1 MANGSPFQI
10 GESVELTLVVT
21 YLSALVALIMV
32 FEVQLHHLTHKLEAH
47 PKYHE
52 ILTKVLG
59 ELTILG
65 FLGLSIKLLKEL
77 AGVDPYSAPM
87 VAFQAA
93 DLLVFI
99 LAIGL
104 ILQALFIYLRLRR
117 KNIQVE
123 KAELISSQN
132 LCDIIQRHNKD
143 KASSWP
149 WARLWCCNTPFS
161 GRRSNTAIRPSDFL
175 ELIQL
180 RLLRHYFLKS
190 YGLPE
195 LFPFSKYLRQAQ
207 DNQITHMI
215 EVEMSTWIMLLGIA
229 WGLEGVSKLIYEAGE
244 TKQGFSIVL
253 AFQGLSWF
261 LVVLH
266 ILTLVYLEWGI
277 RRLRRKA
284 SEHAGEKRR
293 DRLECLKEVAR
304 QENETVDHEIAMDAI
319 ARMEHVRER
328 EQKKKVK
335 RSRFFLTRHDTGFQL
350 VAMIC
355 RNLFY
360 CLCCCFR
367 KKKQSSKS
375 AGNVDED
382 AMETGASNS
391 IQLSGFSRKVWHFV
405 VMSLLMIN
413 GFFFAL
419 FCQCIAYQYKKIYDD
434 NGVAPLVFT
443 PLPILINWI
452 LLQPRIIRTFIVISS
467 ITRVDDKALADVIEH
482 FMETVQL
489 RSEFVNTLTAN
500 LEQTNRSIDELMS
513 HFTKLDR
520 SGSGFVEI
528 EDARLI
534 LRGYGFELSFF
545 RFNSVAKLL
554 FTLNGTQLEYAQ
566 IKSLLELGLQEPI
579 RLLYGERMIVSNGND
594 SSTWRTQQH
603 GPVSPYVDAPPHY
616 AFDGVDGRAKNHQH
630 IPPPMVNILTTIARL
645 LLPSE
650 LPQRGADH
658 LSALPNEEANV
669 SSCVC
674 TISVLHAST
683 LRSSL
688 FGSIEVCSQPTKLR
702 PHVVDTRFSP
712 RKTQ

>member
-1 MANGSPFQI
+1 MAGSPFKI
-10 GESVELTLVVT
+10 GKDVELWRVVA
-21 YLSALVALIMV
+21 YLSALVVLIM
-32 FEVQLHHLTHKLEAH
+32 FCEVQLHHLGHKLKAH
-47 PKYHE
+47 PKYQE
-52 ILTKVLG
+52 MLSKVFG
-59 ELTILG
+59 ELMILG
-65 FLGLSIKLLKEL
+65 FLGLLAKLLKEL
-77 AGVDPYSAPM
+77 GGVDPYDPAM

-93 DLLVFI
+93 DLIVFI

-104 ILQALFIYLRLRR
+104 ILQALFMYLRLRR

-123 KAELISSQN
+123 KAELISSQD
-132 LCDIIQRHNKD
+132 LCDVVEHYRNTK
-143 KASSWP
+143 K
-149 WARLWCCNTPFS
+149 CCGLFLCGKGSKGS
-161 GRRSNTAIRPSDFL
+161 GKVAIRPSDFL

-284 SEHAGEKRR
+284 SEHAGEKHR

-367 KKKQSSKS
+367 KKKQSIKS

-579 RLLYGERMIVSNGND
+579 RLLYGERMIVSNGTE
-594 SSTWRTQQH
+594 SSTTAQY
-603 GPVSPYVDAPPHY
+603 PTSVYVDPHLGAPQNTLKKRP
-616 AFDGVDGRAKNHQH
+616 GLSRASSSAAHSLYHLNSQASQELRRDQH
-630 IPPPMVNILTTIARL
+630 
-645 LLPSE
+645 
-650 LPQRGADH
+650 
-658 LSALPNEEANV
+658 
-669 SSCVC
+669 
-674 TISVLHAST
+674 
-683 LRSSL
+683 
-688 FGSIEVCSQPTKLR
+688 EVTSNYVQM
-702 PHVVDTRFSP
+702 
-712 RKTQ
+712 